1 MSMAIKKH
9 YTEFFDHHID
19 EDQLSEHIEK
29 LFQQAYQEQVGRENV
44 LWERRKQ
51 STSSSPTGR

>member
-9 YTEFFDHHID
+9 YAEFFDYRVD